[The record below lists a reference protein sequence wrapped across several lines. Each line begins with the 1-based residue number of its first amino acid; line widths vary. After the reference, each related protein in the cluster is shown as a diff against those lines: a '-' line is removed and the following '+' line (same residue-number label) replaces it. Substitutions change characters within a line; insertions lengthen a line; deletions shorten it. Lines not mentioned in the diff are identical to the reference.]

1 MNVGVLLHVGLL
13 VEPLSA
19 VLARVRPRVRVDE
32 EVRGERGAPLER
44 LAALL
49 ARERPLVR
57 VHRPARKEISFGKKV
72 ISLPDPNSATITDP
86 HCTGYSEKY
95 RLGCVN
101 LPLAQW

>member
-1 MNVGVLLHVGLL
+1 MHKFSVKPREFSQLPKGWSILNHSHLTCVYVGVFLHVGLL

-57 VHRPARKEISFGKKV
+57 VHRPARKRRSDDT
-72 ISLPDPNSATITDP
+72 L
-86 HCTGYSEKY
+86 
-95 RLGCVN
+95 
-101 LPLAQW
+101 